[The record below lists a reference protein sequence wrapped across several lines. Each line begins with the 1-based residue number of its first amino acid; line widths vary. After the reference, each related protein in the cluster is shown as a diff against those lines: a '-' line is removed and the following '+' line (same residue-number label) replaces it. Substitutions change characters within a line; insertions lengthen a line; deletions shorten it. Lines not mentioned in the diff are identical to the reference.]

1 MTVACST
8 VLSDHH
14 SEKLPSFREL
24 LPDHLH
30 DEIEGGVFY
39 TQSNQTWRRGSLQ
52 DTMPPPTQRADRLP
66 SRLFARDSR
75 FDDVSLRPD
84 RFMGNSAKSSNLQ
97 QPHVVESKPSM
108 SASHS
113 HSRPKLTLNEIN
125 RSLPPPIPSPSRE
138 YFVKVSPNANSN
150 AIYAPLNSRG
160 RNEGELSNY
169 SISSPRSQFSFDS
182 SNFSHSSSAV
192 NLVSSCDCRDQLSY
206 PSSYEQPHACDR
218 TYSQSTFGHFRPAPG
233 YCLSECELGDMREK
247 KRRGNLPKPVTD
259 MLRAWLWEHLD
270 HPYPTEED
278 KQIFM
283 SRTGLT
289 ISQISNWFINARRR
303 QVASLRSQVKARNN
317 SESDSSSSRRNSS
330 PRHSDDDS
338 DYLRTPSEKHSSLP

>member
-1 MTVACST
+1 MTVAYST
-8 VLSDHH
+8 VLSDHR

-39 TQSNQTWRRGSLQ
+39 TQSNQNWRRGSLQ
-52 DTMPPPTQRADRLP
+52 DTMPPPTPQHTDRLP

-84 RFMGNSAKSSNLQ
+84 RFLGNNAKSPNIQ
-97 QPHVVESKPSM
+97 QPHISEPKSTA
-108 SASHS
+108 SAPQ
-113 HSRPKLTLNEIN
+113 SRPRLSLSEIN

-138 YFVKVSPNANSN
+138 YLVKVSPNANSN
-150 AIYAPLNSRG
+150 AIYAPMNSRG
-160 RNEGELSNY
+160 RNDGELSNY

-182 SNFSHSSSAV
+182 SSFSHSSSPV
-192 NLVSSCDCRDQLSY
+192 NMVSPCDCRDQLPY
-206 PSSYEQPHACDR
+206 PASYEQPHACDR
-218 TYSQSTFGHFRPAPG
+218 GYPQSSFGHFRPASG
-233 YCLSECELGDMREK
+233 FCLSECELGDMREK

-317 SESDSSSSRRNSS
+317 SETDGSSSRRNSS
-330 PRHSDDDS
+330 PRQSDDDS

>member
-1 MTVACST
+1 MTVAYST
-8 VLSDHH
+8 VLAEHRP
-14 SEKLPSFREL
+14 EKLPSFREL

-39 TQSNQTWRRGSLQ
+39 AQSNQHWRGGSLH
-52 DTMPPPTQRADRLP
+52 DAMPPPTQQAERLP

-84 RFMGNSAKSSNLQ
+84 RFSGNSAKSLENQ
-97 QPHVVESKPSM
+97 QSHISESKSTTP
-108 SASHS
+108 AS
-113 HSRPKLTLNEIN
+113 HSRPKLTLTEIN

-138 YFVKVSPNANSN
+138 YFVKVSPNANSTT
-150 AIYAPLNSRG
+150 IYAPLNSRG
-160 RNEGELSNY
+160 RADGELSNY

-182 SNFSHSSSAV
+182 SSLSHSSSPV
-192 NLVSSCDCRDQLSY
+192 NMMPPCDCRDPLSY
-206 PSSYEQPHACDR
+206 SPYEHAHACDR
-218 TYSQSTFGHFRPAPG
+218 GYPQSSFGHYRPASAF
-233 YCLSECELGDMREK
+233 CLSECDLGDMREK

-289 ISQISNWFINARRR
+289 INQISNWFINARRR

-317 SESDSSSSRRNSS
+317 SESDSNSSRRNSS
-330 PRHSDDDS
+330 PRQSDDES
-338 DYLRTPSEKHSSLP
+338 DYLPTPSEKHSSLP

>member
-1 MTVACST
+1 MTVAYST
-8 VLSDHH
+8 ISEHRP
-14 SEKLPSFREL
+14 EKLPSFREL

-39 TQSNQTWRRGSLQ
+39 GHSNQHWRGGPLHDS
-52 DTMPPPTQRADRLP
+52 MPPPTQQADRLP

-84 RFMGNSAKSSNLQ
+84 RFLGNNAKSPESQ
-97 QPHVVESKPSM
+97 QPQLSECKAAVP
-108 SASHS
+108 ASHS
-113 HSRPKLTLNEIN
+113 LPKLSLSEIN

-138 YFVKVSPNANSN
+138 YFVKVSPNANSS
-150 AIYAPLNSRG
+150 AIYAPRNSRG
-160 RNEGELSNY
+160 RSDGELSNY

-182 SNFSHSSSAV
+182 SSLSHSSSPV
-192 NLVSSCDCRDQLSY
+192 NMMSPCDCRDPLSY
-206 PSSYEQPHACDR
+206 SSSYEQSHACDR
-218 TYSQSTFGHFRPAPG
+218 GYPQSSFGHFRPASG
-233 YCLSECELGDMREK
+233 FCLSECDLGDMREK

-259 MLRAWLWEHLD
+259 MLRAWLFEHLD

-317 SESDSSSSRRNSS
+317 SEADSNSSRRNSS
-330 PRHSDDDS
+330 PRQSDDDS
-338 DYLRTPSEKHSSLP
+338 DYLQTPSEKHSSLP